1 MIEKGDRLQASEKIW
16 GAVVHAVKNV
26 ARKRGWSFTKHRGF
40 NEVVRH
46 LAEASGED
54 KRAMNRLYRSVDSF
68 HANFYD
74 DAKGLAEL
82 EEGLEDAEELIALL
96 RRADEKAPPGLAAP
110 PGIKRRAAPKA

>member
-1 MIEKGDRLQASEKIW
+1 MGRNRSRRQNI
-16 GAVVHAVKNV
+16 

-54 KRAMNRLYRSVDSF
+54 KRTMNRLYRSVDSF

-74 DAKGLAEL
+74 DAKGQAEL

-110 PGIKRRAAPKA
+110 PGIKRRAAPTA